1 MKISIR
7 VLVLHI
13 DKNTSLN
20 TSCKCMK
27 TNSYMDLFAQ
37 IDVKH
42 AAFHV

>member
-1 MKISIR
+1 MKISICI
-7 VLVLHI
+7 LILHI
-13 DKNTSLN
+13 DKNTGLN
-20 TSCKCMK
+20 ASGKCMK